1 MYSSIERGGLLKKIR
16 SEDGGH
22 RSKKVEVVS
31 VDEEGGS
38 QVEEDTIVVDDTFTD
53 KLINCLES
61 TMNSDWM
68 KGSTEIISNLI
79 HALRKDP
86 YPTNQKEDEKIVS
99 PEDTEDINEKIVS
112 PEDIKNAEVI
122 DDTNDTNEDIE
133 DDIQKEIEQRFN
145 YCTID
150 NPNCHLDGIDA
161 ANVDLQVYQNDK

>member
-112 PEDIKNAEVI
+112 PEDIKN
-122 DDTNDTNEDIE
+122 DEDIE

-161 ANVDLQVYQNDK
+161 VNVDLHVYQNDK